1 MSENKNNLFFLNK
14 NNKSINI
21 DLIKNQLQKYFDKT
35 TFISENDSYLY
46 VYVSEKNEESNFLT
60 SEIKIEA
67 HDNYF
72 YIDFTTNF
80 GVQFMVNRFENLYE
94 NSLFLN
100 MDSEVSFSSID
111 KDENEFK
118 IRSICFCDS
127 INIFSIFIEKSYS
140 DTKKY
145 INRLIEIS

>member
-1 MSENKNNLFFLNK
+1 
-14 NNKSINI
+14 
-21 DLIKNQLQKYFDKT
+21 
-35 TFISENDSYLY
+35 
-46 VYVSEKNEESNFLT
+46 
-60 SEIKIEA
+60 
-67 HDNYF
+67 
-72 YIDFTTNF
+72 
-80 GVQFMVNRFENLYE
+80 
-94 NSLFLN
+94 

-145 INRLIEIS
+145 INRLIEISHEEKKNKK